1 MASPTSKRR
10 CPMYLDELIKFHKQ
24 GDPRGIPSICSAH
37 PVVLSAAMQI
47 PTDALL
53 IEATCNQVNQFG
65 GYTNRTPEDFIR
77 FINEIAETNNF
88 PRKNLILGGDHL
100 GPSVWQGEA
109 EASAMDKAREL
120 IRDYVKAGFKK
131 IHLDC
136 SMSLA
141 DDPVGPLD
149 LNTSAQRSACLA
161 KIAEEFGDGDLRYVI
176 GTEVPLPGGATEH
189 EDGVSVTRVSDLRQ
203 TIECTQ
209 DAFRKEGLDS
219 AWKRVIA
226 VVVQPGVEYGDDF
239 VIPYDPDKAKD
250 LSKFIES
257 QPLVYEAHSTDYQ
270 TREAL
275 RSLVNDHFAIL
286 KVGPAVTFV
295 LREAIFGLAM
305 IESEILPSR
314 DNSKIISVLDQVMI
328 ENPVYWKDY
337 YKGSNEEIAQKR
349 KFSLSDRI
357 RYYWTNPFVQQA
369 LEKMIYS
376 LANVTIPSEL
386 IQKYLPE
393 IYQKVEQSKEEGLIS
408 PVQIMQV
415 KIMKVL
421 SDYYQA
427 CY

>member
-1 MASPTSKRR
+1 
-10 CPMYLDELIKFHKQ
+10 MYLDELIKFQKK
-24 GDPRGIPSICSAH
+24 GDPRGITSICSAH
-37 PVVLSAAMQI
+37 PVVLSAAMQTPI
-47 PTDALL
+47 DALL

-77 FINEIAETNNF
+77 FINEIADTNNF
-88 PRKNLILGGDHL
+88 PRENLILGGDHL
-100 GPSVWQGEA
+100 GPSVWQGEE

-141 DDPVGPLD
+141 DDPVGHLD
-149 LNTSAQRSACLA
+149 LKTSAQRSASLA
-161 KIAEEFGDGDLRYVI
+161 KIAEEFGDGGLRYVI

-219 AWKRVIA
+219 AWERVIA

-239 VIPYDPDKAKD
+239 VIPYDPDKAKG

-286 KVGPAVTFV
+286 KVGPAVTFA

-314 DNSKIISVLDQVMI
+314 DHSKIISVLDQVMI
-328 ENPVYWKDY
+328 ENAVYWKDY

-357 RYYWTNPFVQQA
+357 RYYWSNPLVQLT
-369 LEKMIYS
+369 LEKMVNS
-376 LANVTIPSEL
+376 LANLTIPPEL

-393 IYQKVEQSKEEGLIS
+393 ICQEVEQSEEGFIS
-408 PVQIMQV
+408 PEQIMQV

-421 SDYYQA
+421 SDYNQA